1 MKNDARTKPR
11 RQINWLWPWMIPLP
25 LLSSRPERR
34 IRPRIPRCNSRGI
47 DPLRVY
53 SDVAPAV
60 SRSAGNVAQQVN
72 CRAPAALSPSPL
84 PPIRSPN
91 SRRWFARPI
100 FPAVESR
107 RFAFSRRSDADTR
120 RLTSLSSPLLSFSVG
135 EFALRLR
142 ARLKKRRGGGGGRG
156 KRILL
161 FWRDVKIER
170 KVLLISWDDSW
181 GCSFDQREFDGVG
194 FCFFFF
200 FFCLDGIVEKCSF
213 EKCALHVRCLLKR
226 KYRCCCVSR
235 ERYFDPRVVSIRRYI
250 DRSLFPEW
258 LNGEWDRIVRIV
270 GLFPSIF

>member
-1 MKNDARTKPR
+1 MVHCPVRLHVLKSWKRYLKENFGHPPFLISIKSVPGIGHPLPNPPTVNEKWRAYETASADKLTVALNDPS
-11 RQINWLWPWMIPLP
+11 PSP

-142 ARLKKRRGGGGGRG
+142 ARLKKRRGGGGEREEDSPFLERCENWKEGSSHLLRWFLRLFIWSTRVRWG
-156 KRILL
+156 GIL
-161 FWRDVKIER
+161 
-170 KVLLISWDDSW
+170 
-181 GCSFDQREFDGVG
+181 
-194 FCFFFF
+194 FFFLF
-200 FFCLDGIVEKCSF
+200 F
-213 EKCALHVRCLLKR
+213 LLGWNSGK
-226 KYRCCCVSR
+226 V
-235 ERYFDPRVVSIRRYI
+235 
-250 DRSLFPEW
+250 
-258 LNGEWDRIVRIV
+258 
-270 GLFPSIF
+270 